1 MLFNETTVSDF
12 IIEGSDDSKFIFIKG
27 PDVQIPKFRCPF
39 GVSCFETD
47 YGAPKYNLELEI
59 HQSDRSN
66 AFLDWL
72 GTVENHMINYVCE
85 NAMDIFEREMSR
97 EQLQSMFR
105 SNLKEDRFRVKIDKD
120 TMSKDPDGN
129 TTDILFKG
137 AMKGNTCV
145 CVLRL
150 KMIYFMNNNFGLV
163 WNATQT
169 SFSKSKQT
177 FKEPNFGQY
186 QFLD

>member
-59 HQSDRSN
+59 HESERSKM
-66 AFLDWL
+66 FLDWL
-72 GTVENHMINYVCE
+72 TKIEKYIVDYVCS
-85 NAMDIFEREMSR
+85 NAMDIFGNEMGR
-97 EQLQSMFR
+97 EQIQNMFR
-105 SNLKEDRFRVKIDKD
+105 SNLKENRFRVKIDKD
-120 TMSKDPDGN
+120 TLSKDADGN
-129 TTDILFKG
+129 INDILCKG

-150 KMIYFMNNNFGLV
+150 KMVYFMNNNFGLV

-169 SFSKSKQT
+169 SFSQSNQ
-177 FKEPNFGQY
+177 PPQGPDFGQY

>member
-1 MLFNETTVSDF
+1 MLFNETGTSDF
-12 IIEGSDDSKFIFIKG
+12 ILESSSDSKFLFIKG

-47 YGAPKYNLELEI
+47 YGAPKHNLELEI
-59 HQSDRSN
+59 HQSDRSK
-66 AFLDWL
+66 AFLVWL
-72 GTVENHMINYVCE
+72 GTIENHVINYVCE
-85 NAMDIFEREMSR
+85 NAMDIFGREMGR
-97 EQLQSMFR
+97 EQIQDMFR

-120 TMSKDPDGN
+120 TLSKGPDGN
-129 TTDILFKG
+129 NIEILSKG

-150 KMIYFMNNNFGLV
+150 KMVYFMNNNFGLV
-163 WNATQT
+163 WNATQA
-169 SFSKSKQT
+169 SFSIAKQPP
-177 FKEPNFGQY
+177 KEPDFAEY

>member
-1 MLFNETTVSDF
+1 MLFNETSVTDF
-12 IIEGSDDSKFIFIKG
+12 VVESSNDSKFLYING
-27 PDVQIPKFRCPF
+27 PDIQIPKFRCPF
-39 GVSCFETD
+39 GISCFESD
-47 YGAPKYNLELEI
+47 YGAPKYNIELEI
-59 HQSDRSN
+59 HEGERSK

-72 GTVENHMINYVCE
+72 AKIEKHIIDYVCS
-85 NAMDIFEREMSR
+85 NAVEIFEKDMERD
-97 EQLQSMFR
+97 QIQGMFR
-105 SNLKEDRFRVKIDKD
+105 SNLKEDRFRVKVDNS
-120 TMSKDPDGN
+120 TMAKGPDGN
-129 TTDILFKG
+129 IIEILSKG

-169 SFSKSKQT
+169 AFGESKKPPKQPDFSK
-177 FKEPNFGQY
+177 Y